1 VLVLVPGRLLWI
13 SSDRDDQMGAK
24 IKTPKNPSGFK
35 QNPQKSLRLQTKPQK
50 IPGPKFNSKKIP
62 CQISKP

>member
-1 VLVLVPGRLLWI
+1 MLVLVPGRLLWI

-35 QNPQKSLRLQTKPQK
+35 QNPQKIL
-50 IPGPKFNSKKIP
+50 GPKFNSKKIP